1 MEGQEQT
8 PPPDPKEPNQAK
20 PDISEFMTPAEKA
33 LGGVLVEARKAMTT
47 LADYAI
53 ANGADEN
60 KLAHLESIWDGDGFA
75 VIKGKHMPPGM
86 KAGTSPA
93 TGEVWIS
100 DEHVDLGTVY
110 HESIHR
116 AAHLGRQASNT
127 PTFKT
132 QISEP
137 YRFINR
143 GNGVIE
149 AAEGNPLREYP
160 EPDRSEVL
168 KWWNEKINEDRAKLE
183 EGLTEWAL
191 IKTVG
196 LTGKDGAVVNI
207 EGKRLYAP
215 QVAAVEAIKV
225 KMQEQQRLS
234 PSQADAIL
242 IQAAVTGDWST
253 TIFNKI
259 NRDDLSNILLIDTPE
274 AYPGG
279 SLGKHT

>member
-8 PPPDPKEPNQAK
+8 PPPAPKEPTPVK
-20 PDISEFMTPAEKA
+20 SDTSEFMTPAEKA
-33 LGGVLVEARKAMTT
+33 LDGVLTESRRAMTT
-47 LADYAI
+47 LADYAVT
-53 ANGADEN
+53 NGADAS
-60 KLAHLESIWDGDGFA
+60 KLGHLEKVWDADGFA
-75 VIKGKHMPPGM
+75 VIEGKHMPPGM

-110 HESIHR
+110 HEGIHR

-127 PTFKT
+127 TSFKT

-137 YRFINR
+137 YGFINR
-143 GNGVIE
+143 GEGVIE

-183 EGLTEWAL
+183 EGITEWAL
-191 IKTVG
+191 IKTAG
-196 LTGKDGAVVNI
+196 MTSKDGAAVNI
-207 EGKRLYAP
+207 EDRRLYAP
-215 QVAAVEAIKV
+215 QVAAVEAIKA

-242 IQAAVTGDWST
+242 IQAAVTGDWSN

-259 NRDDLSNILLIDTPE
+259 DRNDLSNILLIDTPE
-274 AYPGG
+274 AYPGQ
-279 SLGKHT
+279 SW

>member
-8 PPPDPKEPNQAK
+8 PPSGPKESAQTK
-20 PDISEFMTPAEKA
+20 PVNREFMTPAEKA
-33 LGGVLVEARKAMTT
+33 LGGVLTEARRAMTT
-47 LADYAI
+47 LADYAV
-53 ANGADEN
+53 ANGADAS
-60 KLAHLESIWDGDGFA
+60 KLDHLERVWNNDGFA
-75 VIKGKHMPPGM
+75 VIQGKHMPPGM

-127 PTFKT
+127 PSFKT

-137 YRFINR
+137 YGFINH
-143 GNGVIE
+143 GKGVIE

-191 IKTVG
+191 MKTAG
-196 LTGKDGAVVNI
+196 MTGKDGTVVNI
-207 EGKRLYAP
+207 EGRRLYAP
-215 QVAAVEAIKV
+215 QVAAVETIKA
-225 KMQEQQRLS
+225 KMQEQQKLS
-234 PSQADAIL
+234 TSQADAIL
-242 IQAAVTGDWST
+242 IQATVTGDWSN

-259 NRDDLSNILLIDTPE
+259 DRDDLSNILMIDTPE
-274 AYPGG
+274 AYPGQ
-279 SLGKHT
+279 SW

>member
-8 PPPDPKEPNQAK
+8 PPPGPRDPTPAK
-20 PDISEFMTPAEKA
+20 PDTSEFMTPAEKA
-33 LGGVLVEARKAMTT
+33 LGGVLVEARRAMTT
-47 LADYAI
+47 LADYAV
-53 ANGADEN
+53 ANGADTS
-60 KLAHLESIWDGDGFA
+60 KLAHLEKVWDDDGFA
-75 VIKGKHMPPGM
+75 VIEGKHMPPGM

-127 PTFKT
+127 PSFKT

-137 YRFINR
+137 YGFINR
-143 GNGVIE
+143 GEGVIK

-183 EGLTEWAL
+183 EGLTEWVL
-191 IKTVG
+191 TKTAG
-196 LTGKDGAVVNI
+196 MTSKDGTAVNI
-207 EGKRLYAP
+207 EGRRLYAP

-225 KMQEQQRLS
+225 KMQEQQKLS

-242 IQAAVTGDWST
+242 IQAAVTGDWSN

-259 NRDDLSNILLIDTPE
+259 DRNDLSNILLIDTPE
-274 AYPGG
+274 AYPGQ
-279 SLGKHT
+279 SW

>member
-8 PPPDPKEPNQAK
+8 PPPGPRDPTLAK
-20 PDISEFMTPAEKA
+20 PNIEEFMTPAEKA
-33 LGGVLVEARKAMTT
+33 LGGVLTESRRAMTT
-47 LADYAI
+47 LADYAV
-53 ANGADEN
+53 ANGADAS
-60 KLAHLESIWDGDGFA
+60 KFGHLEKVWDADGSA
-75 VIKGKHMPPGM
+75 VVEGKRMPPGM

-116 AAHLGRQASNT
+116 AAHLGRQVSNI
-127 PTFKT
+127 PSFKT
-132 QISEP
+132 QISGQ
-137 YRFINR
+137 YRFINH

-183 EGLTEWAL
+183 EGLTEWAVT
-191 IKTVG
+191 KTAG
-196 LTGKDGAVVNI
+196 MTAKDGTAVTI
-207 EGKRLYAP
+207 EGRRLYAP
-215 QVAAVEAIKV
+215 QVAAVETIKT
-225 KMQEQQRLS
+225 KMQEQQKLS
-234 PSQADAIL
+234 PAQADAML
-242 IQAAVTGDWST
+242 IQAVTGDWSN

-259 NRDDLSNILLIDTPE
+259 DRDDLIKILLIDTQE
-274 AYPGG
+274 AYPGQ
-279 SLGKHT
+279 SW